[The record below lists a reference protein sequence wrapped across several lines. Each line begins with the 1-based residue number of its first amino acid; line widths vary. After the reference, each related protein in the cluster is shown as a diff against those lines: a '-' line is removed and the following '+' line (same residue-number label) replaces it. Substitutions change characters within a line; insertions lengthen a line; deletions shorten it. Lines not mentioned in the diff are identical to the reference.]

1 MLQMNNVSKIYN
13 NSIKALSDVTF
24 RIKKGEFVFLVGAS
38 GAGKSTM
45 IKLIT
50 REEVPNRGQ
59 IIFNQKNISRM
70 KNSEIPFLR
79 RKIGVI
85 FQDFRLLPN
94 KTVFDNIAFALQVM
108 ECSNKEIERA
118 VPKVL
123 KSVGLQSKA
132 EQFPT
137 QLSGGEQQRVAI
149 ARAIVNNPLMII
161 ADEPTGNLD
170 PDTSKEIMDLLL
182 DINMKGTTI
191 LMATHDRNTV
201 DRLRKRVIALKNGAI
216 VRDEEKGE
224 YGLEAED
231 SRILL

>member
-1 MLQMNNVSKIYN
+1 MLQMYNVSKIYSN
-13 NSIKALSDVTF
+13 GVKALSDVTF
-24 RIKKGEFVFLVGAS
+24 RIHKGEFVFLVGAS

-59 IIFNQKNISRM
+59 IMFDQKNISRM

-108 ECSNKEIERA
+108 ECSKREIERA

-149 ARAIVNNPLMII
+149 ARAIVNNPRMII

-191 LMATHDRNTV
+191 VMATHDRDTV
-201 DRLRKRVIALKNGAI
+201 DRLRKRVIELKNGAI

-231 SRILL
+231 NRILL